1 MDKMPKLFDVEIVDK
16 DEMKAQKF
24 IGRFKDDFIDNN
36 EIYLKNYIDA
46 DIGIALSHIKT
57 AYKKYVISGKWPE
70 EKFEGVVY
78 IIAKHRQMLIPSVFL
93 RYGSRYDDGKL
104 TQEIKMEMQKYNI
117 NKTKKE
123 NKEKDISKE
132 EQELL
137 DYIAKHGGR

>member
-16 DEMKAQKF
+16 DEMRAQKF

-46 DIGIALSHIKT
+46 DIAIAFSHIKT
-57 AYKKYVISGKWPE
+57 AYKKYVINGEWPE
-70 EKFEGVVY
+70 EKFEGVIY

>member
-57 AYKKYVISGKWPE
+57 AYKKYVISGEWPE

>member
-24 IGRFKDDFIDNN
+24 IGRFKDYFIDNN

-57 AYKKYVISGKWPE
+57 AYKKYVISGEWPE